1 MYGEV
6 LTVSHTRV
14 LACQRRL
21 NKYSKPGVGLPKKS
35 PQGLKI
41 GSLNVKKVFT
51 GVQNW
56 GTGMPHAENAL
67 TGVQKCPPKC

>member
-6 LTVSHTRV
+6 LTVSYTRV
-14 LACQRRL
+14 LTCQRRL
-21 NKYSKPGVGLPKKS
+21 NKDSKPGLDMPKKS

-41 GSLNVKKVFT
+41 GSLNLKKVFT

-56 GTGMPHAENAL
+56 ETG
-67 TGVQKCPPKC
+67 